1 MSQPPFRSKM
11 MVLNHWTS
19 VITAQILFLLP
30 VSLLMAGSAW
40 ANTPVAW
47 TTGKINPVSSDEMQA
62 YFGPSVFSAESD
74 LNWSIQTEP
83 TEIGKGLTFNKP
95 WFYYALPACVSP
107 KSLGCISKV
116 EYRRA
121 GENWESAKLSS
132 RELRSRK
139 GETGPNGRNANG
151 VISTREFNVWPENEA
166 LHLPAGG
173 QAAFWKF
180 AKATHGGGDEYL
192 VRVNIAGLRSAEATA
207 SNGKVQRYLEM
218 NVFPYDGITEYEF
231 PSNIEIKV
239 GLKLGNVAGDLW
251 GWFDGRI
258 DNPSVIL
265 DTKSKDGAFE
275 ISGSPS
281 RIPIGL
287 TPKLKLAD
295 VSDAIKSLFTCP
307 VGLPQ
312 SMCPQVGGLKGF
324 STEGNA
330 EIANF
335 TLFEKGLGKSS
346 TIAYRTEWGIKTT
359 RWPDVANA
367 ESCPAVKD
375 GFVGI
380 VTTNSS
386 MYSPAAPSWNEREAS
401 FEFQVASPHLALDG
415 STNKGFY
422 SLILPRDLAECRW
435 GKEIENAKIVVSIVN
450 SEGTSNITSATHTL
464 TKDLLTFKISGF
476 TFSTPT
482 VRVGLRSPAK
492 ISPEVS
498 PSPVTPNKVQNPNVD
513 VKEKKITIRCQSS
526 TSKVK
531 SITAVNPK
539 CPKGF
544 TKVKKN

>member
-1 MSQPPFRSKM
+1 M
-11 MVLNHWTS
+11 LL
-19 VITAQILFLLP
+19 LF
-30 VSLLMAGSAW
+30 SIAMTGNSW

-47 TTGKINPVSSDEMQA
+47 TNGKINPVSSDEMQA

-83 TEIGKGLTFNKP
+83 TELGKSLTFNKP

-121 GENWESAKLSS
+121 GEKWESAKLSS

-139 GETGPNGRNANG
+139 GETGPSGRNANG

-265 DTKSKDGAFE
+265 DTESKDGAFE

-281 RIPIGL
+281 RVPIGL
-287 TPKLKLAD
+287 TPKRKLSD

-307 VGLPQ
+307 TGLPQ
-312 SMCPQVGGLKGF
+312 SMCPPVGGLKGF

-330 EIANF
+330 EITNF

-346 TIAYRTEWGIKTT
+346 TIAYRTEWWIKTT
-359 RWPDVANA
+359 RWPDIANA

-380 VTTNSS
+380 VTTNAS
-386 MYSPAAPSWNEREAS
+386 MYSPSAPRWNEIEAS

-415 STNKGFY
+415 STNKGYY
-422 SLILPRDLAECRW
+422 SLILPRGLAECRW
-435 GKEIENAKIVVSIVN
+435 GNVIDTAKIVVSIVN

-464 TKDLLTFKISGF
+464 TKNLLTFKISGF
-476 TFSTPT
+476 TFSAPT
-482 VRVGLRSPAK
+482 IRVGLSTAAK
-492 ISPEVS
+492 VAPQESTS
-498 PSPVTPNKVQNPNVD
+498 SGSKSKVKKSALNVN
-513 VKEKKITIRCQSS
+513 KKITIRCQDQS
-526 TSKVK
+526 TKVK
-531 SITAVNPK
+531 SITGVNPK

-544 TKVKKN
+544 TEIKRN